1 LPTDAKVCCR
11 NIAARAISTQ
21 DKTSVSLNYLTA
33 TAGKKSKLRR
43 ARRGPDETLLRGT
56 CGATWHTAPTR
67 SPPPSRGQEN
77 ADEYGYRSERDEG
90 TSRGLTRGEPLC
102 PLSSRRRP
110 GGAALRYRTLR
121 SPDALSTSSMT
132 AAARR
137 LRSIEIE
144 PITIQLRGGGPR

>member
-1 LPTDAKVCCR
+1 MCSSSYQRLNSASNSASTSVHTISNPVPRVLLVVVLLIVHLLHANTDYPTGFSGASAAESTLPTDAKVCCR

-67 SPPPSRGQEN
+67 SPPPS
-77 ADEYGYRSERDEG
+77 
-90 TSRGLTRGEPLC
+90 
-102 PLSSRRRP
+102 
-110 GGAALRYRTLR
+110 
-121 SPDALSTSSMT
+121 
-132 AAARR
+132 
-137 LRSIEIE
+137 
-144 PITIQLRGGGPR
+144 